1 MIDYRNDNNME
12 RTIVTARAA
21 VDVPDSLGKDVYD
34 ELVDRIINALE
45 GQVIRIVL
53 YGSVARGT
61 NEIDSDIDIAVFVH
75 ERLDDVLEDRLSDVI
90 VDMNLKY
97 NKIFSVIDIDESV
110 YLKWKNVTP
119 FYQNVEKE
127 GIVLWKAA

>member
-1 MIDYRNDNNME
+1 MRNSQCVIRNEFEVITLNGQMY
-12 RTIVTARAA
+12 
-21 VDVPDSLGKDVYD
+21 K
-34 ELVDRIINALE
+34 ELVDGLISILPAKAV
-45 GQVIRIVL
+45 QIVL

-61 NEIDSDIDIAVFVH
+61 ADPESDIDIALFVNS
-75 ERLDDVLEDRLSDVI
+75 RLTSQQEEQLSDLI

-97 NKIFSVIDIDESV
+97 NKVFSVVDIDQQT

-119 FYQNVEKE
+119 FYQNVDRE